1 MTFRRT
7 PYAKPPRAVPVRSS
21 IPLAANVRM
30 ATVQSIA
37 RAPAPPPIPVQ
48 EPDTSR
54 ATPAELEHLGRV
66 KGLRCVLCT
75 RLLLSQDSLTE
86 VHHLRT
92 EQGGAQRA
100 SHFLA
105 AALCGERCHRG
116 PHGIHGDRALLR
128 QAQCTEIDLLAWT
141 LQDLAEER
149 EAA

>member
-1 MTFRRT
+1 VSFNR
-7 PYAKPPRAVPVRSS
+7 KPFVKPARAVPVRSS
-21 IPLAANVRM
+21 IALCTPVRM
-30 ATVQSIA
+30 ATAESIA
-37 RAPAPPPIPVQ
+37 RRPAAAPAPVH

-54 ATPAELEHLGRV
+54 ATPTEREHMGRV

-75 RLLLSQDSLTE
+75 RLLLSQESLTE

-128 QAQCTEIDLLAWT
+128 QAKCTEIDLLAWT
-141 LQDLAEER
+141 LEALAAER
-149 EAA
+149 ETA